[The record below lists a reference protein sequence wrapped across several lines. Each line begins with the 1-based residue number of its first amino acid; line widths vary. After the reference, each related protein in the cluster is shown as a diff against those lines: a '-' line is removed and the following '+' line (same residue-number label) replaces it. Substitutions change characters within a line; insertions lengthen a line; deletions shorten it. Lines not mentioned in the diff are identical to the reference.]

1 MNFSV
6 SPTAWSQM
14 FGVPNLVVDQ
24 YIKLATPSQLKVL
37 LFVLRYAGQVIT
49 PNELSQRLGISEE
62 LADEALLFWQETAL
76 FKPDVQTAPT
86 ESPTVPPAQPV
97 QPVSTAAVQAEPTPL
112 PTSTAPTAK
121 PIGSVQRS
129 SAECKLTPKEIA
141 QSIAE
146 SKDLHTLFRMAE
158 QQIGRPL
165 NHMEQRSLVW
175 MHDYLGIGSDSILTV
190 IGYCYSI
197 QKTSIAYAEKLLT
210 VWFLEESA
218 TTLPQV
224 QEAIKRMEQQRTFQN
239 AIMKA
244 FQMNRKPTPK
254 QQELLTLWQTMKIPM
269 DLISY
274 AYEKTIESIDKL
286 SFPYINKILQ
296 SWNALG
302 CRTREDVDRLDNKPS
317 PKSKGN
323 SDTTSS
329 VEHADLYQSLV
340 FNIDE

>member
-1 MNFSV
+1 M
-6 SPTAWSQM
+6 
-14 FGVPNLVVDQ
+14 
-24 YIKLATPSQLKVL
+24 L

-62 LADEALLFWQETAL
+62 LAEEALLFWQETAL

-121 PIGSVQRS
+121 PIGGVQRS

-197 QKTSIAYAEKLLT
+197 QKTSIAYACLLYT
-210 VWFLEESA
+210 
-218 TTLPQV
+218 
-224 QEAIKRMEQQRTFQN
+224 
-239 AIMKA
+239 
-244 FQMNRKPTPK
+244 
-254 QQELLTLWQTMKIPM
+254 
-269 DLISY
+269 
-274 AYEKTIESIDKL
+274 
-286 SFPYINKILQ
+286 
-296 SWNALG
+296 
-302 CRTREDVDRLDNKPS
+302 
-317 PKSKGN
+317 
-323 SDTTSS
+323 SDA
-329 VEHADLYQSLV
+329 AD
-340 FNIDE
+340 E

>member
-1 MNFSV
+1 M
-6 SPTAWSQM
+6 
-14 FGVPNLVVDQ
+14 
-24 YIKLATPSQLKVL
+24 
-37 LFVLRYAGQVIT
+37 
-49 PNELSQRLGISEE
+49 
-62 LADEALLFWQETAL
+62 
-76 FKPDVQTAPT
+76 QTN
-86 ESPTVPPAQPV
+86 
-97 QPVSTAAVQAEPTPL
+97 
-112 PTSTAPTAK
+112 
-121 PIGSVQRS
+121 
-129 SAECKLTPKEIA
+129 PKEIA

-244 FQMNRKPTPK
+244 FQMNRKPTPN
-254 QQELLTLWQTMKIPM
+254 
-269 DLISY
+269 SRNC
-274 AYEKTIESIDKL
+274 SH
-286 SFPYINKILQ
+286 F
-296 SWNALG
+296 G
-302 CRTREDVDRLDNKPS
+302 KP
-317 PKSKGN
+317 
-323 SDTTSS
+323 
-329 VEHADLYQSLV
+329 
-340 FNIDE
+340 